1 VEAVL
6 AAHTHSE
13 PPGDLAPPPGFV
25 GRFRNLI
32 LNQEE
37 SKAMSKEEL
46 QVLSEVTTQLV
57 LLLA

>member
-1 VEAVL
+1 MHVL
-6 AAHTHSE
+6 ANLGSASCRKYD
-13 PPGDLAPPPGFV
+13 GVPGFV
-25 GRFRNLI
+25 GRFTNLI

-37 SKAMSKEEL
+37 SKVMSKEEL